1 MYSKSLDKNA
11 LCKIFGFTKKL
22 FHICL
27 LGSVKGVS
35 KTAASPQAKAN
46 QSEKVGMSQIQQPP
60 YSSVPWK
67 GRNF

>member
-46 QSEKVGMSQIQQPP
+46 QSEKVGIS
-60 YSSVPWK
+60 
-67 GRNF
+67 